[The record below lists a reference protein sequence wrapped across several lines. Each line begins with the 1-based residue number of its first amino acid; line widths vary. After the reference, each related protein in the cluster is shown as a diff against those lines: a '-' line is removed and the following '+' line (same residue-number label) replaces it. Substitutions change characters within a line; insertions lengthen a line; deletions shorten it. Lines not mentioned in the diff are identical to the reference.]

1 MKESGMSK
9 FSSGLVQKLQQL
21 TSVIA
26 SRATLASKLGESFDG
41 DRELYTACGYP
52 ELITYARYKGRF
64 TRQDIAKRI
73 VTAYPDATWRGI
85 PDVYETEDDKETE
98 FEKAWDKLL
107 KDVSVYHYLNRVD
120 KITGI
125 GRYGVLF
132 MGFDDGLLMDQPVE
146 NAKELLYLQPYAEN
160 HATISQIVTDRKD
173 KRYGLPLYYKL
184 QMGASNIS
192 SGTKVSTTQEERVHW
207 SRVIHV
213 AEGCTESDVYGTPRL
228 ECVYNRLQ
236 DIETITGGSAEMF
249 WRGGFPGM
257 SLEADAGTALQGTAA
272 LEDEIEAYMQG
283 LTRVL
288 RLQGIK
294 ANQLD
299 TQVANPKFHIEV
311 QLQLISG
318 ATGIPVRILTGSE
331 RGELASTQDKGN
343 WDSRVDERRKTFA
356 GPSIL
361 TPLIDRLIEV
371 GVLPGPKDG
380 YTIEWPDIGAL
391 DEKEMAEIAKNKA
404 EAMAK
409 YVSSGA
415 EAIMPPQ
422 VFLVSVLGYTDE
434 EATSMLK
441 DVVETIREE
450 DEEGAAAAKAALED
464 ENEDEDK
471 DEE

>member
-1 MKESGMSK
+1 MKKESGISK
-9 FSSGLVQKLQQL
+9 FSAGLVQKLQQL

-26 SRATLASKLGESFDG
+26 SRATLASQLGESFDG
-41 DRELYTACGYP
+41 DRELYTSCGYP
-52 ELITYARYKGRF
+52 FTITFSRYKGRF

-73 VTAYPDATWRGI
+73 VSAYPDATWRGA
-85 PDVYETEDDKETE
+85 PDVYETEDEKETE
-98 FEKAWDKLL
+98 FEKAWDLLL
-107 KDVSVYHYLNRVD
+107 KDVPVYHYLNRVD

-125 GRYGVLF
+125 GRYGVLL
-132 MGFDDGLLMDQPVE
+132 MGFDDGKPMDQPVE
-146 NAKELLYLQPYAEN
+146 DAKELLYLQPYAEN
-160 HATISQIVTDRKD
+160 HATIDMIVTDRKD
-173 KRYGLPLYYKL
+173 KRYGLPMYYKL
-184 QMGASNIS
+184 QMGVANVN
-192 SGTKVSTTQEERVHW
+192 SGGKTSTTQQERVHW
-207 SRVIHV
+207 SRVLHI

-272 LEDEIEAYMQG
+272 LEDEIEAYMHG

-299 TQVANPKFHIEV
+299 TQVANPKFHIEI

-343 WDSRVDERRKTFA
+343 WDNRVDERRKDFA

-371 GVLPGPKDG
+371 GVLPKPKDG
-380 YTIEWPDIGAL
+380 YIVEWPDIGAL
-391 DEKEMAEIAKNKA
+391 DDKEKAEIAKNLT
-404 EAMAK
+404 EAMSK
-409 YVSSGA
+409 YMESGA
-415 EAIMPPQ
+415 SAIMPPQ
-422 VFLVSVLGYTDE
+422 VFLVSILGYTDE
-434 EATSMLK
+434 EAETMLG

-450 DEEGAAAAKAALED
+450 DEEATGLETED
-464 ENEDEDK
+464 EEP